1 MRMPGVPSDDALVH
15 NRRVAELRVIDVLPD
30 SEAARNSVCVG
41 DTLVA
46 VDKKS
51 CQQRSKEEMLGT
63 SIFVR
68 CLCSVSDKASSDW
81 MSTVAQLWILVHTG
95 MISGQVGSVV
105 RLDLRRNAGR
115 HAGVGK

>member
-1 MRMPGVPSDDALVH
+1 MRIPGVPPDDALVH

-30 SEAARNSVCVG
+30 SEAARNNVCVG

-46 VDKKS
+46 VDMKS

-68 CLCSVSDKASSDW
+68 CLCSVSDKAS
-81 MSTVAQLWILVHTG
+81 
-95 MISGQVGSVV
+95 
-105 RLDLRRNAGR
+105 
-115 HAGVGK
+115 